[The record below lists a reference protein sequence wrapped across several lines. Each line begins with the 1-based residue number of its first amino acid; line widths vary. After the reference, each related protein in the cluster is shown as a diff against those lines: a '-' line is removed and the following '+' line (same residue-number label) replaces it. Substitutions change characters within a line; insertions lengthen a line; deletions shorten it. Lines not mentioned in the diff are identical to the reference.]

1 MIRVQTKFFA
11 DNCPYT
17 GYTVSRIPLKL
28 LIGGMLVYLLNL
40 STGKLHIKGG
50 CYNSSIVIY
59 DSMEFDTED
68 DARRYAGNSLSW
80 CKICERKRE
89 QILKERN
96 KT

>member
-1 MIRVQTKFFA
+1 M
-11 DNCPYT
+11 
-17 GYTVSRIPLKL
+17 
-28 LIGGMLVYLLNL
+28 YLLNRT
-40 STGKLHIKGG
+40 TGKLHIKGC
-50 CYNSSIVIY
+50 CYNSRIVIY
-59 DSMEFDTED
+59 NSIEFDTED